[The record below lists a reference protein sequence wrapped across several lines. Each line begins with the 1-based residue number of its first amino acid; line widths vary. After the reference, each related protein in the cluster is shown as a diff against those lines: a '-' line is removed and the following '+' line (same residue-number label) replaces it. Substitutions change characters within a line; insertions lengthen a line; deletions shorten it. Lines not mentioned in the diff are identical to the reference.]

1 MLKQH
6 AGCSLG
12 IRDRRILSL
21 LRIILRLNFS
31 RSRKLFHNNAPVTL
45 HCSPATTILNENPE
59 HGAAAR
65 TCNDAHIAQ
74 NMEPLTSGRGGGGY
88 SKIQVMGMIKW
99 WQKSK
104 PQKIPCRISK
114 PLEFLERVK

>member
-74 NMEPLTSGRGGGGY
+74 NMEPLTSGRGGGVLQNSSDGDD
-88 SKIQVMGMIKW
+88 QMVAEIKTPKNPM
-99 WQKSK
+99 QNF
-104 PQKIPCRISK
+104 QAFRISRK
-114 PLEFLERVK
+114 G